1 MTAMSPPVADHACV
15 WNMLDPCQ
23 SPDQKSWHHFHLA
36 LLIHRAAKESAMKAS
51 EWEINWS
58 DSLSVGVPEIDAE
71 HRQFVGRVN
80 ELNKAIVECKDK
92 PTVER
97 LLDLMLME
105 ATHHFWHEQQ
115 LLTRWKY
122 PQRAA
127 HAAKH
132 AQLTAQFDRVMKE
145 FERADV
151 SFTWA
156 LKGLYIKQLL
166 VDHLLHEDM
175 KYRDFLRKQKE
186 PNQREPNQRSG
197 DQNAH
202 KRMLVTV

>member
-1 MTAMSPPVADHACV
+1 MNT
-15 WNMLDPCQ
+15 
-23 SPDQKSWHHFHLA
+23 
-36 LLIHRAAKESAMKAS
+36 R
-51 EWEINWS
+51 EWEISWS
-58 DSLSVGVPEIDAE
+58 DTLSVGVPEIDAE
-71 HRQFVGRVN
+71 HRQFVARVN

-115 LLTRWKY
+115 LLAQWQY

-127 HAAKH
+127 HAA
-132 AQLTAQFDRVMKE
+132 KE

-156 LKGLYIKQLL
+156 LKGLHIKQLL
-166 VDHLLHEDM
+166 VDHLLQEDM
-175 KYRDFLRKQKE
+175 KYRDFLRTRK
-186 PNQREPNQRSG
+186 NSSG
-197 DQNAH
+197 PGASQNAR
-202 KRMLVTV
+202 KRTPAMV

>member
-1 MTAMSPPVADHACV
+1 MNQC
-15 WNMLDPCQ
+15 
-23 SPDQKSWHHFHLA
+23 
-36 LLIHRAAKESAMKAS
+36 
-51 EWEINWS
+51 EWEISWS
-58 DSLSVGVPEIDAE
+58 DTLNVGVPEIDAE
-71 HRQFVGRVN
+71 HRQFVARVN

-105 ATHHFWHEQQ
+105 AAHHFWHEQQ
-115 LLTRWKY
+115 LLAQWQY

-132 AQLTAQFDRVMKE
+132 AELTAQFDRVMKE

-156 LKGLYIKQLL
+156 LKGLHIKQLL
-166 VDHLLHEDM
+166 VDHLLQEDM
-175 KYRDFLRKQKE
+175 KYRDFLRLRKNSNGPGASQSARKST
-186 PNQREPNQRSG
+186 P
-197 DQNAH
+197 A
-202 KRMLVTV
+202 TA